1 MRIALT
7 SRHVGFFVAICVIT
21 AALTLTAQAQV
32 TFTKN
37 VAPILQERCQSC
49 HHAGTFAPMSL
60 VSYEET
66 RPYAKA
72 IKAKVAAREMPPWFI
87 DKNVGVQ
94 SFSNDVSLTDD
105 EIETI
110 SKWVD
115 AGAPQG
121 NPADMPPARHFDDS
135 QSWFIG
141 QPDLIVTLPKDYI
154 VSASGPDQWP
164 DLLVDPHLTDDRYI
178 KGVQII
184 PLKGFPVIH
193 HIRTSIVQPV
203 DATLHSGK
211 LDSTDGTLQVGEQG
225 VFLNEYAVGKRGDIF
240 PDGSGRLISA
250 GTKIN
255 FQMHLHSSGTETPIN
270 VALGI
275 KFYPKGYAPQH
286 VISATTVSAPEV
298 DIRPNTDNVRS
309 DGYLVLKQAARLL
322 SFQPHMH
329 DRGKR
334 ECLEAIYPTGKVETL
349 SCARFRFNWHINYIY
364 KDETAPLL
372 PAGTVLHSIMWHDNT
387 ANNKFNPDPD
397 AQITYG
403 GRTVDEM
410 ASAWISW
417 YYMSDQDLKKET
429 DLRKAQQQTL
439 ASSR

>member
-1 MRIALT
+1 MRIAFAA
-7 SRHVGFFVAICVIT
+7 VVI
-21 AALTLTAQAQV
+21 AALASTSNAQVQV
-32 TFTKN
+32 TFTKDI
-37 VAPILQERCQSC
+37 APILQDRCQTC

-60 VSYEET
+60 VTYEET

-94 SFSNDVSLTDD
+94 NFSNDVSLTDE
-105 EIETI
+105 EIAAI

-115 AGAPQG
+115 DGAPQG
-121 NPADMPPARHFDDS
+121 NPADMPKPRHFES
-135 QSWFIG
+135 SESWLIG
-141 QPDLIVTLPKDYI
+141 QPDLIVNLPKDYI
-154 VSASGPDQWP
+154 MAASGPDQWP

-225 VFLNEYAVGKRGDIF
+225 VFLNEYAVGKKGDIF

-255 FQMHLHSSGTETPIN
+255 FQMHLHSIGTETPIN

-275 KFYPKGYAPQH
+275 KFYPKGYTPQH

-298 DIRPNTDNVRS
+298 DIRPNTDNIRS

-364 KDETAPLL
+364 KDDAAPLL

-417 YYMSDQDLKKET
+417 YYMSDQDYKKET
-429 DLRKAQQQTL
+429 EVRKAVQQTL
-439 ASSR
+439 NSSR

>member
-1 MRIALT
+1 
-7 SRHVGFFVAICVIT
+7 
-21 AALTLTAQAQV
+21 
-32 TFTKN
+32 
-37 VAPILQERCQSC
+37 
-49 HHAGTFAPMSL
+49 MSL
-60 VSYEET
+60 VTYEEA

-94 SFSNDVSLTDD
+94 TFSNDVSLTDD
-105 EIETI
+105 EIDTI

-115 AGAPQG
+115 DGAPQG
-121 NPADMPPARHFDDS
+121 NPADMPPASHFDDS
-135 QSWFIG
+135 QSWLIG
-141 QPDLIVTLPKDYI
+141 QPDLIVTLPKDFV
-154 VSASGPDQWP
+154 VSATGPDQWP
-164 DLLVDPHLTDDRYI
+164 DIIADPHLTDDRYI
-178 KGVQII
+178 KAVQII

-193 HIRTSIVQPV
+193 HIRTSIVQPA

-211 LDSTDGTLQVGEQG
+211 LDATDGTLQVGEQG

-240 PDGSGRLISA
+240 PDGSGRLITA

-255 FQMHLHSSGTETPIN
+255 FQMHLHSSGAEMPIN

-275 KFYPKGYAPQH
+275 KFYPKGYTPQH

-364 KDETAPLL
+364 KDEAAPLL

-429 DLRKAQQQTL
+429 DARKASQQTL

>member
-1 MRIALT
+1 MRIVS
-7 SRHVGFFVAICVIT
+7 SRHVGFVVAVCAAI
-21 AALTLTAQAQV
+21 AALALSAQAQV
-32 TFTKN
+32 TFSKN

-60 VSYEET
+60 VTYEET

-94 SFSNDVSLTDD
+94 NFSNDVSLTDD

-115 AGAPQG
+115 NGAPQG
-121 NPADMPPARHFDDS
+121 NPADMPPARQFEDS
-135 QSWFIG
+135 QSWLIG
-141 QPDLIVTLPKDYI
+141 QPDLIVTLPKDFI

-211 LDSTDGTLQVGEQG
+211 LDGTDGTLQVGEQG

-255 FQMHLHSSGTETPIN
+255 FQMHLHSSGMETPIN

-275 KFYPKGYAPQH
+275 KFYPKGYTPQH

-349 SCARFRFNWHINYIY
+349 SCARFKFNWHINYIY
-364 KDETAPLL
+364 KDDAAPLL

-387 ANNKFNPDPD
+387 VNNKFNPDPD

-417 YYMSDQDLKKET
+417 YYMSDQDFKKET
-429 DLRKAQQQTL
+429 ETRKPQQTL
-439 ASSR
+439 TSAR

>member
-1 MRIALT
+1 MRIAFAA
-7 SRHVGFFVAICVIT
+7 VVI
-21 AALTLTAQAQV
+21 AALASTSTAQAQV
-32 TFTKN
+32 TFTKDI
-37 VAPILQERCQSC
+37 APILQDRCQTC

-60 VSYEET
+60 VTYEET

-94 SFSNDVSLTDD
+94 NFTNDVSLTDD
-105 EIETI
+105 EIATI

-115 AGAPQG
+115 DGAPQG
-121 NPADMPPARHFDDS
+121 NPADMPKARVFES
-135 QSWFIG
+135 SESWFIG
-141 QPDLIVTLPKDYI
+141 QPDLIVNLPKDYI
-154 VSASGPDQWP
+154 VGGSGPDQWP
-164 DLLVDPHLTDDRYI
+164 DILVDPHLTEDRYI

-193 HIRTSIVQPV
+193 PIRTSIVQPV

-225 VFLNEYAVGKRGDIF
+225 VFLNEYAVGKRGDVF

-255 FQMHLHSSGTETPIN
+255 FQMHLHSIGTETPIN

-275 KFYPKGYAPQH
+275 KFYPKGYTPQH

-364 KDETAPLL
+364 KDEAAPLL

-417 YYMSDQDLKKET
+417 YYMSDQDYKKET
-429 DLRKAQQQTL
+429 ETRKAVQQTL
-439 ASSR
+439 NSSR

>member
-1 MRIALT
+1 MRIAFT
-7 SRHVGFFVAICVIT
+7 SRYVGFFAVACIMT
-21 AALTLTAQAQV
+21 AALASTAQAQV

-37 VAPILQERCQSC
+37 VSPILQERCQSC
-49 HHAGTFAPMSL
+49 HHSGTFAPMSL
-60 VSYEET
+60 VTYEET

-72 IKAKVAAREMPPWFI
+72 IKAKVASREMPPWFI

-94 SFSNDVSLTDD
+94 SFSNDVSLTDE
-105 EIETI
+105 EIATI

-115 AGAPQG
+115 NGAPQG

-135 QSWFIG
+135 ESWLIG
-141 QPDLIVTLPKDYI
+141 QPDLIITLPKDVI
-154 VSASGPDQWP
+154 LSANAPDQWP
-164 DLLVDPHLTDDRYI
+164 DILVDPRLSEDRYI

-193 HIRTSIVQPV
+193 HIRTSVVEPA
-203 DATLHSGK
+203 DSTRHSGK
-211 LDSTDGTLQVGEQG
+211 LDATDGTLQVGEQG
-225 VFLNEYAVGKRGDIF
+225 VFLNEYAVGKKGDIF

-255 FQMHLHSSGTETPIN
+255 FQMHLHAAGKETPIN
-270 VALGI
+270 VALGL
-275 KFYPKGYAPQH
+275 KFYPKGYVPQH

-298 DIRPNTDNVRS
+298 DIRPNTDNIRS

-349 SCARFRFNWHINYIY
+349 SCARFRFNWHVNYIY
-364 KDETAPLL
+364 RDEAAPLL

-387 ANNKFNPDPD
+387 VNNKFNPDPD

-417 YYMSDQDLKKET
+417 YYMSDQDFKKESEA
-429 DLRKAQQQTL
+429 RKAAQQTL
-439 ASSR
+439 TSSR